1 MPSFL
6 ETKKPLESFFA
17 RLAGLP
23 VVQVALRQR
32 FEKRTGAV
40 LAKLKKGEP
49 LLDDDLEAHDIIAD
63 LVSNLSEVVAGLHR
77 RGQKDEN
84 NERVPA
90 CNIMR
95 FGVRGHYIYWI
106 EEPEG
111 GSCGYFGSM
120 EAAEVY
126 ADIMYVA

>member
-17 RLAGLP
+17 RLAGLRA
-23 VVQVALRQR
+23 VQVALR
-32 FEKRTGAV
+32 FEKGTGAV

-49 LLDDDLEAHDIIAD
+49 LLDDNLEAHDIIAD
-63 LVSNLSEVVAGLHR
+63 LVSNDSEVVASPYRPGLK
-77 RGQKDEN
+77 GYYG
-84 NERVPA
+84 RVRA

-95 FGVRGHYIYWI
+95 FGARGHYVYWI
-106 EEPEG
+106 EEVEG

-120 EAAEVY
+120 KAAKVY